1 MLLKLFCGKEVHEE
15 NEYKKIIPYPRETL
29 GHGVTVN

>member
-29 GHGVTVN
+29 WVW